1 MNARIIRTPLLLFAL
16 CLCGLAANVSGRTI
30 EPLVTILSVEFSIG
44 VATAALLVSAYAMP
58 FALGQPLLGPLGDI
72 FGKAIMLRISLW
84 TLTFCLL
91 LAAFAPNHETLFVAR
106 FCAGL
111 AAGGTVPACMAT
123 IGDAW
128 PPEQRQLAIS
138 RFVTMSLLAQIFAAS
153 AAGALAEFTSWRFV
167 VAGSAAFA
175 LLGALAAT
183 FLIRTQPMETK
194 QNYSIGLAAAGY
206 RSVFRNPRAPVCYG
220 TVFLEGV
227 FFYGILPFI
236 AAIFAAR
243 SHGGAF
249 EAGLVIGAVG
259 VGGLVYIALVRR
271 LLRHFSRPQF
281 MAAGGAIMAA
291 GPITLG
297 LGLGWQ
303 ANAIAFAMTGFGFML
318 LHNSI
323 QTEVVEIAPAA
334 RQSAYSL
341 HAFSFFTGQA
351 AGPALFGAALA
362 AMGAPLASIL
372 FGCMLA
378 ATGFAAAFFFAR
390 FAPSGA

>member
-44 VATAALLVSAYAMP
+44 VATAAMLVSAYALP

-84 TLTFCLL
+84 VLTACLL
-91 LAAFAPNHETLFVAR
+91 LATFAPNYETLLVLR

-123 IGDAW
+123 IGDTY

-153 AAGALAEFTSWRFV
+153 AAGALAEHTSWRLV
-167 VAGSAAFA
+167 VGGSAMFA
-175 LLGALAAT
+175 LVGALAAT
-183 FLIRTQPMETK
+183 FLIRTQPMETR
-194 QNYSIGLAAAGY
+194 QSYSLALAASGY
-206 RSVFRNPRAPVCYG
+206 RSVFRNPRAPACYL

-227 FFYGILPFI
+227 FFYGILPYI
-236 AAIFAAR
+236 AEILSAR
-243 SHGGAF
+243 EQGGAT
-249 EAGLVIGAVG
+249 EAGLIIGAVG
-259 VGGLVYIALVRR
+259 IGGLFYIFFVRR
-271 LLRHFSRPQF
+271 LLLTFSRPQF
-281 MAAGGAIMAA
+281 MAAGGAIMTC
-291 GPITLG
+291 GPLALALG
-297 LGLGWQ
+297 LSWQ
-303 ANAIAFAMTGFGFML
+303 LNALAFAFTGFGFML

-323 QTEVVEIAPAA
+323 QTEVVEIAPLA

-351 AGPALFGAALA
+351 LGPITFGVTLR
-362 AMGAPLASIL
+362 MLGAPAAAAIFASIL
-372 FGCMLA
+372 ALTGILA
-378 ATGFAAAFFFAR
+378 AIFFSR
-390 FAPSGA
+390 LNRR